1 AKGAT
6 HSTAVP
12 AAFTRFADISR
23 GAARQLR
30 GQAELNFSQRPANS
44 GPPGYAKMDYA
55 RLKKIRLCPTFNEE
69 LSVDKPCTVVGSAL
83 PRARAGPDRRRNE
96 EVRCWGQPRPTPIA
110 SAPSPPPF
118 TAASSPRRRSLS
130 VSPTRFSQ
138 RLAATKLRDGRLWR
152 VHPLDESVGHAKY
165 KFFRKAVDSLYM
177 ELNIWFE
184 GQPRTVCNVT
194 RDTSCHD
201 VIMAVARTA
210 GLPGRYK
217 PWRLLMQEHEIEMN
231 RLRIEELDKE
241 LRLLQLSCQSAGSLE
256 QRLHQQEAELQQL
269 SQANLADCLAQE
281 RQLHDRLQA
290 ERRL

>member
-1 AKGAT
+1 
-6 HSTAVP
+6 
-12 AAFTRFADISR
+12 
-23 GAARQLR
+23 
-30 GQAELNFSQRPANS
+30 
-44 GPPGYAKMDYA
+44 
-55 RLKKIRLCPTFNEE
+55 
-69 LSVDKPCTVVGSAL
+69 
-83 PRARAGPDRRRNE
+83 
-96 EVRCWGQPRPTPIA
+96 
-110 SAPSPPPF
+110 
-118 TAASSPRRRSLS
+118 
-130 VSPTRFSQ
+130 
-138 RLAATKLRDGRLWR
+138 
-152 VHPLDESVGHAKY
+152 
-165 KFFRKAVDSLYM
+165 M

-210 GLPGRYK
+210 GLPGRYTLVLRWPNGERPMAPNEPMAASLSRAPQHAELILQRTELTAAGQQHQQQPPQRQNNQLRPASLHTNGSGSSNCSTSSAEQLDAAASENVRRQLK
-217 PWRLLMQEHEIEMN
+217 QRLLMQEHEIEMN

-290 ERRL
+290 ERRVWDKRLTDVNLRLAELRASAHSLQVRSTAAAANGAGGQFL